1 MILSISNTDSCVNAS
16 FMASRTHPSL
26 VAILDTYDTH
36 VDKCEVDGGIEIGPM
51 MKHPHFHILLTINH
65 WTYVQLDYFKM
76 NHFLELLFRGQDVYN
91 WFNDN
96 GKSVRER
103 FMLYDAS
110 GDLFYTDNENPYVD
124 IRLYP
129 QDNWQDI
136 ITAYVRKGSTSTSMM
151 DAISARNGPIKSKQ
165 S

>member
-1 MILSISNTDSCVNAS
+1 
-16 FMASRTHPSL
+16 
-26 VAILDTYDTH
+26 
-36 VDKCEVDGGIEIGPM
+36 
-51 MKHPHFHILLTINH
+51 
-65 WTYVQLDYFKM
+65 M

-91 WFNDN
+91 WFNDK

-151 DAISARNGPIKSKQ
+151 DAISARAGPIKTKQ
-165 S
+165 SQ